1 MYLTKFLKGG
11 MVISGFGAGLN
22 ELIALAATGEMVPTA
37 KRGLYVGAVVL
48 TIIPFAPSVLW
59 AELIQNASSWR
70 WVGAFVAGWNFV
82 GLVLLAIFYNPP
94 PRPNSH
100 GHSKREIL
108 KRVDYVGAVLSICG
122 VTTFLMGLQWGAQQ
136 VCQFGIPAHPFP
148 NIDFSTPGNPCTS

>member
-1 MYLTKFLKGG
+1 

-59 AELIQNASSWR
+59 AELIQAASSWR

-82 GLVLLAIFYNPP
+82 GLVLLALFYNPP

-122 VTTFLMGLQWGAQQ
+122 VTCFLMGLQWGAQQ
-136 VCQFGIPAHPFP
+136 VCRGDTNSLF
-148 NIDFSTPGNPCTS
+148 